1 MRYRSKFPSLKQ
13 ELAEAAIVELSLE
26 YPELGADKV
35 GRLVRNRGLRV
46 SSERVRQVRR
56 EECLQVPPPKKKQSR
71 RGTTTGRHPTK
82 ARYRGHVWTWDF
94 IHDST
99 VKGGSFRVLS
109 VVDEYTRE
117 VHALYAARNIGSG
130 KVLEVMSE
138 LIKQHGAP
146 GHIRSDNGPEFV
158 AKSLQAWLAEESIRT
173 LYIDPGCPWQNGF
186 VESFHDKFRRECL
199 ARELFYTLSEA
210 RVVLSA
216 WRKKYNE
223 LRPHR
228 SLGMK
233 TPEEFA
239 LGWEPGERW
248 RAQQA
253 SCVTTFALH
262 SRSLLTS
269 GRESLFEGFNPL
281 TLSGP

>member
-1 MRYRSKFPSLKQ
+1 MK
-13 ELAEAAIVELSLE
+13 EEADETIVELSLE
-26 YPELGADKV
+26 HPELGSDKV

-46 SSERVRQVRR
+46 SSERVREVRR

-71 RGTTTGRHPTK
+71 RGVSTGRHPTK
-82 ARYRGHVWTWDF
+82 AQYRGHVWTWDF

-99 VKGGSFRVLS
+99 VKGGSLRILS

-117 VHALYAARNIGSG
+117 THALYPARNIGSG
-130 KVLEVMSE
+130 KVLKVMSE
-138 LIKQHGAP
+138 LIARHGSP
-146 GHIRSDNGPEFV
+146 DHIRSDNGPEFV
-158 AKSLQAWLAEESIRT
+158 AKSLQQWLAEEMIRT
-173 LYIDPGCPWQNGF
+173 LYIEPGCPWQNGF

-210 RVVLSA
+210 RVVIA
-216 WRKKYNE
+216 EWRKKYNE

-248 RAQQA
+248 RAQHA
-253 SCVTTFALH
+253 PCVTASGLH
-262 SRSLLTS
+262 SGSMLTS
-269 GRESLFEGFNPL
+269 SPKNLFKDTDPL
-281 TLSGP
+281 TLSEAIN